1 MQIRN
6 QVALYSHSIYCNL
19 VALLP
24 MKPPSSPSPALS
36 LHRPSQPSVLAWPA
50 WRRAAVVLPALGLL
64 WLAVAWACAEV
75 APL

>member
-24 MKPPSSPSPALS
+24 MT
-36 LHRPSQPSVLAWPA
+36 RPSFPTFTQALRSSVLAWPA
-50 WRRAAVVLPALGLL
+50 WLRALAVAPLLVLL
-64 WLAVAWACAEV
+64 WLGVLWASVEAV
-75 APL
+75 PL

>member
-6 QVALYSHSIYCNL
+6 QVALYSHSIYCNQ

-24 MKPPSSPSPALS
+24 MN
-36 LHRPSQPSVLAWPA
+36 RPSLPPFTQALRSSVLAWPA
-50 WRRAAVVLPALGLL
+50 WLRALAVAPLLALL
-64 WLAVAWACAEV
+64 WLGVVWASVEV